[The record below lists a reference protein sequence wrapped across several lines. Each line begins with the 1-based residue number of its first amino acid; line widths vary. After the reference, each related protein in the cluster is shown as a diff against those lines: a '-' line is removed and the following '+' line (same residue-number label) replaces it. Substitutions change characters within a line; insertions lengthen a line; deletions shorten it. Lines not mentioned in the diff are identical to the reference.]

1 MRWVETAWYQP
12 WITGLSREFVRSILI
27 TCSRYPINNIKQG
40 LLLVDLSSIV
50 AYNPNILYIKLLANL
65 KKFFNTHQ
73 YSLEFI
79 SHNNQ
84 ASGYIVVKREYI
96 ARKTIFVDSDR
107 NSDTTKKSLIP
118 DNYRNSKIDKM
129 AVLSL
134 VIKSTELNRPM
145 VGAKGWEI
153 LTKLR

>member
-1 MRWVETAWYQP
+1 M
-12 WITGLSREFVRSILI
+12 
-27 TCSRYPINNIKQG
+27 
-40 LLLVDLSSIV
+40 
-50 AYNPNILYIKLLANL
+50 
-65 KKFFNTHQ
+65 
-73 YSLEFI
+73 
-79 SHNNQ
+79 
-84 ASGYIVVKREYI
+84 VKREYI

-145 VGAKGWEI
+145 VGAKG
-153 LTKLR
+153 